1 MMNRRQLLKGLSMSV
16 VTGALLDEQVQR
28 GDAQISA
35 SDRVRVGVIGPGSR
49 GLELI
54 RELRRS
60 KGAEIV
66 AVADVY
72 EPRFAEVNEMVGLK
86 VPGHKDYRELLDR
99 KDLDAVV
106 IASPPL
112 FHAQHTIAALESGR
126 PVYEEKTM
134 GLTPEDCYHVLK
146 TVETTTQ
153 ILQVGTQ
160 YRYASWVQESMK
172 RVHAGEIGEPTHV
185 YAYWH
190 RADNWRRDVPDPSLE
205 HLLNWRLYKESSGGL
220 LTELGAHHV
229 DMANWVFG
237 EQPSSVMGTSG
248 IVRYHDGRTVGDNV
262 QAVFEYSKDRRLF
275 FSSLTNNAYMADQI
289 WIFGSEGSVQ
299 ITVEDATFYGERRN
313 GRAVPAHTSV
323 VNRGLKTGAS
333 YASNWEMPYRGP
345 GQRLEKP
352 KDEEPTLNAC
362 KAFLRSVRTK
372 QRPFADVQVGY
383 AAAMAITMGSR
394 AMEEKRLVEIPLPPT
409 VA

>member
-1 MMNRRQLLKGLSMSV
+1 MMNRRQLLRGLSMSV
-16 VTGALLDEQVQR
+16 VAGALSDER
-28 GDAQISA
+28 IRRADAQVSA
-35 SDRVRVGVIGPGSR
+35 SDRVRIGVIGPGSR

-54 RELRRS
+54 RELLRT

-72 EPRFAEVNEMVGLK
+72 EPRFAEVNEMVGRK
-86 VPGHKDYRELLDR
+86 VQAYKDYRELLDR
-99 KDLDAVV
+99 KDVDAVCV
-106 IASPPL
+106 ASPPL
-112 FHAQHTIAALESGR
+112 FHAEHTIAALESGR

-134 GLTPEDCYHVLK
+134 GLTPDDCYHVLK
-146 TVETTTQ
+146 SVDATKG

-160 YRYASWVQESMK
+160 YRYASWVQESIK
-172 RVHAGEIGEPTHV
+172 RVHAGDIGDPTHV

-190 RADNWRRDVPDPSLE
+190 RADNWRRDCPDPSLE

-237 EQPSSVMGTSG
+237 EQPSMVTATTG
-248 IVRYHDGRTVGDNV
+248 ICQYHDGRTVGDNV
-262 QAVFEYSKDRRLF
+262 QAVFEYSKGRRLF
-275 FSSLTNNAYMADQI
+275 FSSLTNNAYLADQI
-289 WIFGSEGSVQ
+289 WIFGRDGSVQ
-299 ITVEDATFYGERRN
+299 ITVEDATFYRERRN
-313 GRAVPAHTSV
+313 GRAAPAHTSV
-323 VNRGLKTGAS
+323 INRGLKTGAS

-345 GQRLEKP
+345 GQRTEKP

-362 KAFLRSVRTK
+362 KAFLECVRTK
-372 QRPFADVQVGY
+372 KRPFADVQVGY

-394 AMEEKRLVEIPLPPT
+394 AMEEMRAIEIPFPST
-409 VA
+409 VT